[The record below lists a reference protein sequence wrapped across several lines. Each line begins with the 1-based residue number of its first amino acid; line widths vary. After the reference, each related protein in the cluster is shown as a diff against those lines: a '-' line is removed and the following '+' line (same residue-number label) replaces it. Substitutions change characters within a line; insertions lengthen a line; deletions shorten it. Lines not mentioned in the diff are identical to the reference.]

1 MAQRYGAETPVLDW
15 RERLV
20 CSKCGSRQIDMVVTG
35 ARQIAPGEGGR
46 LGCLGCC
53 LTHRLDIK
61 RAGESYPDCLREE
74 FASRPIERRGLLY
87 QRARNGHRHP
97 GVTFPAELY
106 PRANNR
112 NAPTRFP
119 DAQDFLARGRQS
131 S

>member
-1 MAQRYGAETPVLDW
+1 M
-15 RERLV
+15 
-20 CSKCGSRQIDMVVTG
+20 
-35 ARQIAPGEGGR
+35 APGEGGR

-106 PRANNR
+106 PRANNTLVGFVKVGLVECGCD
-112 NAPTRFP
+112 N
-119 DAQDFLARGRQS
+119 LLLWI
-131 S
+131 